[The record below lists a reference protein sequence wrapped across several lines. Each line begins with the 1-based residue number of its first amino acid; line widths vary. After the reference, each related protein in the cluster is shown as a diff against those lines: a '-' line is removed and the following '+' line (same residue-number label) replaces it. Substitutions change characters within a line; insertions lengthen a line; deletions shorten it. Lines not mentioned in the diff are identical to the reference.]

1 MGHIKGTKV
10 GDIRRIGCQLR
21 LTEKQFILLCEKDVV
36 LSSLMNE
43 LLSMYLDGMIEVPS
57 YKLGRRTRSDD
68 GTARRLN
75 GRPVIPYSQTK
86 ETSPEDQ
93 VDILSIIKKHKSF
106 ERAVRSIVQDEIYK
120 LLGGK

>member
-1 MGHIKGTKV
+1 MGHIKGTRV

-21 LTEKQFILLCEKDVV
+21 LTEKQFIKLCEKDVV

-43 LLSMYLDGMIEVPS
+43 LLSMYLDGLVEVPS
-57 YKLGRRTRSDD
+57 YRLGRKTRSDD
-68 GTARRLN
+68 GAARRLN
-75 GRPVIPYSQTK
+75 GRPVIPCSLNKESQ
-86 ETSPEDQ
+86 PEDGI
-93 VDILSIIKKHKSF
+93 DILAVMKKHKSF